1 MTLSGLKKATTNIDK
16 INASLFKAENL
27 IIHDKNLT
35 AKEKEN
41 KLEEL
46 YKEKTKMFKEVYK
59 QLNPILK
66 EVK

>member
-1 MTLSGLKKATTNIDK
+1 MIGIVY
-16 INASLFKAENL
+16 KAENL